1 MSTKPDLGDGTFP
14 WFDPTC
20 AHCPFA
26 GVSPRRPPR
35 RAVLVVIVTL
45 AGAALILAL
54 SFVQAIEQHSLAPIW
69 MAGWL
74 PAILVASL
82 SARSSRKHYSLRF
95 WRVRQ

>member
-54 SFVQAIEQHSLAPIW
+54 SFVQAIEQPIW

-95 WRVRQ
+95 WRARQ